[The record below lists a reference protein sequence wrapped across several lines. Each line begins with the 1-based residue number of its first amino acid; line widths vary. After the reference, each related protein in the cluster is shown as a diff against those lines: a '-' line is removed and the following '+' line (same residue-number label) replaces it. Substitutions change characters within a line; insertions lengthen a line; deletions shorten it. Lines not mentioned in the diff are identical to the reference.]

1 MTFRP
6 ARKEDAPSLAEFVN
20 YAGHGMPLYLW
31 SKLAKAGEDPWEIG
45 RARAAREEGAFSYRN
60 TTVVEHDGECAGCL
74 IGYAIPEK
82 PEPIPSELPAMFVP
96 LQELENLA
104 PATWYIN
111 VVGVHERFRNLG
123 LGGKLLALADDTARN
138 MGLRATSLIVADD
151 NHDARRLYHR
161 YGMRE
166 RAARKA
172 VTEDWDTDTENW
184 ILMVKELSS

>member
-6 ARKEDAPSLAEFVN
+6 AKKEDASSLAEFVN

-31 SKLAKAGEDPWEIG
+31 GKLAKAGEDPWSIG

-60 TTVVEHDGECAGCL
+60 TTVIECDGECAGCL
-74 IGYAIPEK
+74 IGYAIPER
-82 PEPIPSELPAMFVP
+82 PEHIPLDMPRMFVP

-104 PATWYIN
+104 PSTWYIN
-111 VVGVHERFRNLG
+111 VVGVHPRFRNRG
-123 LGGKLLALADDTARN
+123 LGAKLLALADETARSQH
-138 MGLRATSLIVADD
+138 LPATSLIVADS